1 MKQNTL
7 IILLVLVAAGI
18 GVYLYSEKQKQA
30 AKAPAPG
37 ANTIP
42 ERGGVS
48 INVTGQIPVSAK
60 AATFELV

>member
-30 AKAPAPG
+30 AKPAPG

>member
-7 IILLVLVAAGI
+7 IIILVLVAAGI

-30 AKAPAPG
+30 AKPAAPG
-37 ANTIP
+37 SNTVP

-48 INVTGQIPVSAK
+48 FTVSGQVPASSKSTRV
-60 AATFELV
+60 ELA